1 VQETLA
7 AVHEEEGEPAWKT
20 VKRDNKGAAGERNDR
35 ATPERQIG
43 ESQATTDEESLKEQF
58 NINPVPAKVV
68 EVEPQVDEG
77 PGRAKD
83 ASEDAVLKTNRVEQK
98 GDKWKKKKGS
108 RWRA

>member
-1 VQETLA
+1 M
-7 AVHEEEGEPAWKT
+7 
-20 VKRDNKGAAGERNDR
+20 VKRNDKGAAGERNDR

-43 ESQATTDEESLKEQF
+43 ESQATTNEESLKEQF
-58 NINPVPAKVV
+58 NINPGPAKAV

-83 ASEDAVLKTNRVEQK
+83 AGEDAVLKKQGGAE